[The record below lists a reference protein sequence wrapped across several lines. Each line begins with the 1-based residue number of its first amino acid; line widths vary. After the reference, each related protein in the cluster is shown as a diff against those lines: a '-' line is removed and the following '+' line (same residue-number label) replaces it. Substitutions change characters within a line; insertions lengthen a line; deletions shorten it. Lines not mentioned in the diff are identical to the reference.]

1 MEDKVEFEV
10 LEAKL
15 LGSDT
20 VVYKL
25 EDKTEIKIRV
35 DIARVGVAKNFEKIP
50 MARLVIPWIQI
61 CRFLLFLPPRN
72 STF

>member
-25 EDKTEIKIRV
+25 EDGTKLRSGLT
-35 DIARVGVAKNFEKIP
+35 
-50 MARLVIPWIQI
+50 
-61 CRFLLFLPPRN
+61 LPE
-72 STF
+72 